1 MSLKMLLI
9 VSLQFKLYIC
19 NIFKH
24 SCLFK
29 QIELERWKKKITK
42 LMSEIQNV
50 GTRHRYNNK
59 KEVIILQT
67 NSFFELSSLSYVP
80 FKSIKEYQN
89 YTIKSYYSFANIHNL
104 LSRIYHFSILQVFVP
119 NNKRSNWHCLE
130 LRGKEILN

>member
-1 MSLKMLLI
+1 MLLI

-29 QIELERWKKKITK
+29 QIELERWKKITK
-42 LMSEIQNV
+42 VMSEIQNV
-50 GTRHRYNNK
+50 GTRQRYNNK

-104 LSRIYHFSILQVFVP
+104 LSRIYHYHFSILQVSVP